1 MILMMTMVINIRR
14 VARNAPHPVGHV
26 NLAGE
31 HQRAAQQCHIFQ
43 REERNCDDSDD
54 DDDDG
59 IYSEQGDDDYP
70 NYDAQQLRTCS
81 TLFFPNG

>member
-1 MILMMTMVINIRR
+1 MMLLMMVVMILMMTMVINIRR

-43 REERNCDDSDD
+43 REDRNCDDDSDVD
-54 DDDDG
+54 EGDG
-59 IYSEQGDDDYP
+59 VYSDQGDDDYL
-70 NYDAQQLRTCS
+70 NYDVQQ
-81 TLFFPNG
+81 

>member
-1 MILMMTMVINIRR
+1 MMLLVVVMILMMTMVINIRR

-43 REERNCDDSDD
+43 PEDRNCDDDKDVDEGDGVYSD
-54 DDDDG
+54 
-59 IYSEQGDDDYP
+59 QGDEYDP
-70 NYDAQQLRTCS
+70 NYDVQE
-81 TLFFPNG
+81 

>member
-1 MILMMTMVINIRR
+1 MMLLMMVVMILMMTMVINIIR

-43 REERNCDDSDD
+43 QEDRNDDDSDV
-54 DDDDG
+54 DDG
-59 IYSEQGDDDYP
+59 DGLYFDEGDDDYP
-70 NYDAQQLRTCS
+70 NYNVQQ
-81 TLFFPNG
+81 

>member
-43 REERNCDDSDD
+43 QEGRNDD
-54 DDDDG
+54 DDDD
-59 IYSEQGDDDYP
+59 SGDDDVKLWVGRYVVM
-70 NYDAQQLRTCS
+70 S
-81 TLFFPNG
+81 

>member
-1 MILMMTMVINIRR
+1 MTLLMMVVMILMMTMVINIRR

-43 REERNCDDSDD
+43 PEDRNCDDDSDVD
-54 DDDDG
+54 EGDG
-59 IYSEQGDDDYP
+59 VYSDQGDDDYP
-70 NYDAQQLRTCS
+70 DYDAQQ
-81 TLFFPNG
+81 

>member
-1 MILMMTMVINIRR
+1 MMMTMVINIRR

-31 HQRAAQQCHIFQ
+31 HHCAAQQCHIFQ
-43 REERNCDDSDD
+43 PEDNDVDEGDGVYSD
-54 DDDDG
+54 
-59 IYSEQGDDDYP
+59 QGDDDYP

>member
-1 MILMMTMVINIRR
+1 MMLLMMVVMILMMTMVINISR

-43 REERNCDDSDD
+43 QEDRNDDDSDV
-54 DDDDG
+54 
-59 IYSEQGDDDYP
+59 DDYDCDVYV
-70 NYDAQQLRTCS
+70 NERSMNVHNIYHKQ
-81 TLFFPNG
+81 N